1 MMAAVAS
8 RCVID
13 YTARMPVQSRAIDRR
28 SRIGTRAAVLALA
41 GCTAATALAQ
51 QAPAIPSS
59 PSLAAGTLQLG
70 KTTVTLKHAYALG
83 PMDMGGKLYQ
93 VVLTDSAVPPDAL
106 AKELARGGQPLLKA
120 GKLSGITLL
129 VDDTGFVR
137 NMVPFVADLRG
148 SSMLASVGKL
158 ESFAVTPNGLTA
170 QGRKQIDQTVGQGWS
185 YAASWNALITKP

>member
-1 MMAAVAS
+1 MAAVAS

-13 YTARMPVQSRAIDRR
+13 YTARMPVLSRHIDRL

-41 GCTAATALAQ
+41 GWTAATALAQ
-51 QAPAIPSS
+51 QVPAVPPSAGV
-59 PSLAAGTLQLG
+59 AAGAIQLG

-83 PMDMGGKLYQ
+83 PMDMGGMLYQ
-93 VVLTDSAVPPDAL
+93 VVLTDSPVPPEAL
-106 AKELARGGQPLLKA
+106 AKEIARGGQPMLKA

-137 NMVPFVADLRG
+137 TMVPFVGDLRG
-148 SSMLASVGKL
+148 GSMLASAGKL
-158 ESFAVTPNGLTA
+158 ESFAVTPNGLTG